1 MLFCYFMEDFIFME
15 ALLDFTNCHLCPR
28 NCGINRN
35 ISVGFCGCG
44 STLKAARA
52 ALHHWEEP
60 CISGTRGSGAVFF
73 SGCTLK
79 CCFCQNHLISQ
90 GTLGKELSPKRLGE
104 IFLSLQEQGAHNIDL
119 ITATQFLPQILPA
132 LDLVKHKLHI
142 PVIYNCGGYEKIET
156 LALLKDYI
164 DIYLPDL
171 KYFDSSLSWRYSK
184 AKNYFEIASE
194 AIPYM
199 IEQTGELRYDAQ
211 GILQKGVIIRHM
223 VLPGCKEDSI
233 QLLHWIKENLP
244 KGNYLLSLLSQY
256 TPFYKSSD
264 YPEINRRITTYEY
277 NKVLDTAISLG
288 LTQGFMQEKSSAKE
302 EYTPPFDLEG
312 I

>member
-1 MLFCYFMEDFIFME
+1 ME

-28 NCGINRN
+28 NCGINRT

-132 LDLVKHKLHI
+132 LDFVKHKLHI
-142 PVIYNCGGYEKIET
+142 PVIYNCGGYEKTET

-171 KYFDSSLSWRYSK
+171 KYFDSALSWRYSK
-184 AKNYFEIASE
+184 AKNYFEVASE

>member
-1 MLFCYFMEDFIFME
+1 MET
-15 ALLDFTNCHLCPR
+15 LLDFTNCHLCPR

-35 ISVGFCGCG
+35 ISVGFCGCD

-132 LDLVKHKLHI
+132 LDFVKHKLHI
-142 PVIYNCGGYEKIET
+142 PVIYNCGGYEKTET

-199 IEQTGELRYDAQ
+199 IEQTGGLRYDTQ

-223 VLPGCKEDSI
+223 VLPGGKEDSM

-244 KGNYLLSLLSQY
+244 KGKYLLSLLSQY

>member
-1 MLFCYFMEDFIFME
+1 ME

-28 NCGINRN
+28 NCGINRT

-132 LDLVKHKLHI
+132 LDFVKHKLYI
-142 PVIYNCGGYEKIET
+142 PVIYNCGGYEKTET

-171 KYFDSSLSWRYSK
+171 KYFDSALSWRYSK
-184 AKNYFEIASE
+184 AKNYFEVASE

-199 IEQTGELRYDAQ
+199 IEQTGGLRYDTQ

-223 VLPGCKEDSI
+223 VLPGGKEDSI

-244 KGNYLLSLLSQY
+244 KGKYLLSLLSQY

>member
-1 MLFCYFMEDFIFME
+1 ME
-15 ALLDFTNCHLCPR
+15 ALLDFNNCHLCPR

-90 GTLGKELSPKRLGE
+90 GTLGKELSPKRLEE

-244 KGNYLLSLLSQY
+244 KGNYLLSLLSS
-256 TPFYKSSD
+256 THHFTKAATILKLTAALPLMNTIKSWTLPFRLALPRDLCRKKAAQKKN
-264 YPEINRRITTYEY
+264 IRRHLI
-277 NKVLDTAISLG
+277 
-288 LTQGFMQEKSSAKE
+288 
-302 EYTPPFDLEG
+302 
-312 I
+312 

>member
-1 MLFCYFMEDFIFME
+1 ME

-28 NCGINRN
+28 NCGINRT

-132 LDLVKHKLHI
+132 LDFVKHKLYI
-142 PVIYNCGGYEKIET
+142 PVIYNCGGYEKTET

-171 KYFDSSLSWRYSK
+171 KYFDSALSWRYSK
-184 AKNYFEIASE
+184 AKNYFEVASE

-199 IEQTGELRYDAQ
+199 IEQTGGLRYDTQ

-223 VLPGCKEDSI
+223 VLPGGKEDSI

-256 TPFYKSSD
+256 TPFYKSRD

>member
-1 MLFCYFMEDFIFME
+1 ME

-28 NCGINRN
+28 NCGINRT

-132 LDLVKHKLHI
+132 LDFVKHKLHI
-142 PVIYNCGGYEKIET
+142 PVIYNCGGYEKTET

-223 VLPGCKEDSI
+223 VLPGGKEDSI

-244 KGNYLLSLLSQY
+244 KGKYLLSLLSQY
-256 TPFYKSSD
+256 TPFYKSRD

-277 NKVLDTAISLG
+277 TKVLDTAISLG

>member
-1 MLFCYFMEDFIFME
+1 MET
-15 ALLDFTNCHLCPR
+15 LLDFTNCHLCPR

-35 ISVGFCGCG
+35 ISVGFCGCD

-132 LDLVKHKLHI
+132 LDFVKHKLHI
-142 PVIYNCGGYEKIET
+142 PVIYNCGGYEKTET

-171 KYFDSSLSWRYSK
+171 KYFDSALSWRYSK
-184 AKNYFEIASE
+184 AKNYFEVASE

-199 IEQTGELRYDAQ
+199 IEQTGGLRYDTQ

-223 VLPGCKEDSI
+223 VLPGGKEDSI

>member
-1 MLFCYFMEDFIFME
+1 MET
-15 ALLDFTNCHLCPR
+15 LLDFTNCHLCPR

-35 ISVGFCGCG
+35 ISVGFCGCD

-132 LDLVKHKLHI
+132 LDFVKHKLHI
-142 PVIYNCGGYEKIET
+142 PVIYNCGGYEKTET

-199 IEQTGELRYDAQ
+199 IEQTGGLRYDTQ

-223 VLPGCKEDSI
+223 VLPGGKEDSI

-244 KGNYLLSLLSQY
+244 KGKYLLSLLSQY

>member
-1 MLFCYFMEDFIFME
+1 ME

-28 NCGINRN
+28 NCGINRT

-132 LDLVKHKLHI
+132 LDFVKHKLHI
-142 PVIYNCGGYEKIET
+142 PVIYNCGGYEKTET

-199 IEQTGELRYDAQ
+199 IEQTGGLRYDTQ

-223 VLPGCKEDSI
+223 VLPGGKEDSI

-244 KGNYLLSLLSQY
+244 KGKYLLSLLSQY

>member
-1 MLFCYFMEDFIFME
+1 MQT
-15 ALLDFTNCHLCPR
+15 LLDFTNCHLCPR
-28 NCGINRN
+28 NCGVNRN
-35 ISVGFCGCG
+35 ISEGFCGCS
-44 STLKAARA
+44 STLKASRA

-79 CCFCQNHLISQ
+79 CCFCQNYLISQ
-90 GTLGKELSPKRLGE
+90 GSFGKEITPKHLGE

-119 ITATQFLPQILPA
+119 ITATQFLPLILPA

-142 PVIYNCGGYEKIET
+142 PVVYNCGGYEKKET

-171 KYFDSSLSWRYSK
+171 KYYSSVLSKRYSK
-184 AKNYFEIASE
+184 AENYFEIASS
-194 AIPYM
+194 AILSM
-199 IEQTGELRYDAQ
+199 IEQTGGLEYNQ
-211 GILQKGVIIRHM
+211 HGILQKGVIIRHM
-223 VLPGCKEDSI
+223 VLPGCKDDSI
-233 QLLHWIKENLP
+233 QLLHWMKDTLP
-244 KGNYLLSLLSQY
+244 EGNYLLSLLSQY
-256 TPFYKSSD
+256 TPFYKSCE

-277 NKVLDTAISLG
+277 NKVLDTAIALG
-288 LTQGFMQEKSSAKE
+288 LTDGFMQEKSSAKE

>member
-1 MLFCYFMEDFIFME
+1 ME

-60 CISGTRGSGAVFF
+60 CISGTCGSGAVFF

-132 LDLVKHKLHI
+132 LDFVKHKLHI
-142 PVIYNCGGYEKIET
+142 PVIYNCGGYEKTET

-171 KYFDSSLSWRYSK
+171 KYFDSALSWRYSK
-184 AKNYFEIASE
+184 AKNYFEVASE

-199 IEQTGELRYDAQ
+199 IEQTGGLRYDTQ

-223 VLPGCKEDSI
+223 VLPGGKEDSM

-244 KGNYLLSLLSQY
+244 KGKYLLSLLSQY

>member
-1 MLFCYFMEDFIFME
+1 ME

-35 ISVGFCGCG
+35 ISVGFCGCD

-223 VLPGCKEDSI
+223 VLPGGKEDSI

-244 KGNYLLSLLSQY
+244 KGKYLLSLLSQY

>member
-1 MLFCYFMEDFIFME
+1 ME
-15 ALLDFTNCHLCPR
+15 ALLDFNNCHLCPR

-90 GTLGKELSPKRLGE
+90 GTLGKELSPKRLEE

-223 VLPGCKEDSI
+223 VLPGGKEDSI

-244 KGNYLLSLLSQY
+244 KGKYLLSLLSQY
-256 TPFYKSSD
+256 TPFYKSRD

>member
-1 MLFCYFMEDFIFME
+1 ME

-28 NCGINRN
+28 NCGINRT

-132 LDLVKHKLHI
+132 LDFVKHKLHI
-142 PVIYNCGGYEKIET
+142 PVIYNCGGYEKTET

-171 KYFDSSLSWRYSK
+171 KYFDSALSWRYSK
-184 AKNYFEIASE
+184 AKNYFEVASE

-199 IEQTGELRYDAQ
+199 IEQTGGLRYDTQ

-223 VLPGCKEDSI
+223 VLPCGKEDSI

-244 KGNYLLSLLSQY
+244 KGKYLLSLLSQY

>member
-1 MLFCYFMEDFIFME
+1 MQT
-15 ALLDFTNCHLCPR
+15 LLDFTNCHLCPR
-28 NCGINRN
+28 NCGVNRN
-35 ISVGFCGCG
+35 ISEGFCGCS
-44 STLKAARA
+44 STLKASRA

-79 CCFCQNHLISQ
+79 CCFCQNYLISQ
-90 GTLGKELSPKRLGE
+90 GSFGKEITPKHLGE

-119 ITATQFLPQILPA
+119 ITATQFLPLILPA

-142 PVIYNCGGYEKIET
+142 PVVYNCGGYEKKET

-171 KYFDSSLSWRYSK
+171 KYYSSVLSKRYSK
-184 AKNYFEIASE
+184 AENYFEVASS
-194 AIPYM
+194 AILSM
-199 IEQTGELRYDAQ
+199 IEQTGGLEYDQ
-211 GILQKGVIIRHM
+211 HGILQKGVIIRHM
-223 VLPGCKEDSI
+223 VLPGCKDDSI
-233 QLLHWIKENLP
+233 QLLHWMKDTLP
-244 KGNYLLSLLSQY
+244 EGNYLLSLLSQY
-256 TPFYKSSD
+256 TPFYKSCE

-277 NKVLDTAISLG
+277 NKVLDTAIALG
-288 LTQGFMQEKSSAKE
+288 LTDGFMQEKSSAKE

>member
-1 MLFCYFMEDFIFME
+1 MET
-15 ALLDFTNCHLCPR
+15 LLDFTNCHLCPR

-35 ISVGFCGCG
+35 ISVGFCGCD

-132 LDLVKHKLHI
+132 LDFVKHKLHI
-142 PVIYNCGGYEKIET
+142 PVIYNCGGYEKTET

-194 AIPYM
+194 AIPFM
-199 IEQTGELRYDAQ
+199 IEQTGGLRYDTQ

-223 VLPGCKEDSI
+223 VLPGGKEDSI

-244 KGNYLLSLLSQY
+244 KGKYLLSLLSQY

>member
-1 MLFCYFMEDFIFME
+1 ME

-28 NCGINRN
+28 NCGINRT

-44 STLKAARA
+44 NTLKAARA

-132 LDLVKHKLHI
+132 LDFVKHKLYI
-142 PVIYNCGGYEKIET
+142 PVIYNCGGYEKTET

-171 KYFDSSLSWRYSK
+171 KYFDSALSWRYSK
-184 AKNYFEIASE
+184 AKNYFEVASE

-199 IEQTGELRYDAQ
+199 IEQTGGLRYDTQ

-223 VLPGCKEDSI
+223 VLPGGKEDSI

-244 KGNYLLSLLSQY
+244 KGKYLLSLLSQY

>member
-1 MLFCYFMEDFIFME
+1 ME

-28 NCGINRN
+28 NCGINRT

-132 LDLVKHKLHI
+132 LDFVKHKLHI
-142 PVIYNCGGYEKIET
+142 PVIYNCGGYEKTET

-171 KYFDSSLSWRYSK
+171 KYFDSALSWRYSK
-184 AKNYFEIASE
+184 AKNYFEVASE

-199 IEQTGELRYDAQ
+199 IEQTGGLRYDTQ

-223 VLPGCKEDSI
+223 VLPGGKEDSI

-302 EYTPPFDLEG
+302 DYTPPFDLEG

>member
-1 MLFCYFMEDFIFME
+1 ME

-35 ISVGFCGCG
+35 ISVGFCGCD

-244 KGNYLLSLLSQY
+244 KGKYLLSLLSQY